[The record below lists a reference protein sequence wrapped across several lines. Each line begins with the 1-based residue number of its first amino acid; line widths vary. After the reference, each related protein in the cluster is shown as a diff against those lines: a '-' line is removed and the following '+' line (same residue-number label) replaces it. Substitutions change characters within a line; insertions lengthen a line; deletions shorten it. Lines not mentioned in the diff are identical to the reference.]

1 MTTKLRLGRLPK
13 AQQVKITISV
23 SAELK
28 ENLDR
33 YAELH
38 SHANGEN
45 NDVER
50 LIPFMLQA
58 FISAD
63 REFCR
68 AVSQTVDGRE

>member
-68 AVSQTVDGRE
+68 AVASTASGRK